1 MTATPAERSMLV
13 VPLRPHWAGRSCPAS
28 GWGMTAGATRG
39 NGTVVCPVCTQ
50 VVATRHDSQLG
61 PRVEVVD
68 DHLVAG
74 DQG

>member
-1 MTATPAERSMLV
+1 
-13 VPLRPHWAGRSCPAS
+13 
-28 GWGMTAGATRG
+28 MTAGATRG